1 MAGQIH
7 GQSHLFGNECSND
20 MSNSLPV
27 VLQIGLTNAIPCG
40 YENQKC
46 ISVTLSKAHSSG
58 NDLNPGICIV
68 KKKQPPSYASQQRP
82 NYASKQ
88 RPNNASQQRQNFTSK
103 ERPNNASEQRRNNAS
118 QQRPNY
124 APQQHWHRITK
135 QYNNIAK

>member
-1 MAGQIH
+1 
-7 GQSHLFGNECSND
+7 
-20 MSNSLPV
+20 
-27 VLQIGLTNAIPCG
+27 LQIGLTNAIPCG

-68 KKKQPPSYASQQRP
+68 KKKQRPSYASQQRP

-88 RPNNASQQRQNFTSK
+88 
-103 ERPNNASEQRRNNAS
+103 RPNNASEQRRNNAS